1 MTDILGESYSRV
13 REVLERNKESTR
25 HVTLCEDLKGKSF
38 ERAARISQYE
48 NVLNQY
54 VKNRNL
60 QNVCLSN
67 TGEDIFK
74 TYKGIQEDKKEVG
87 VKRRQS

>member
-1 MTDILGESYSRV
+1 MTDVLGESYSRV
-13 REVLERNKESTR
+13 RDILEHNKENTR
-25 HVTLCEDLKGKSF
+25 QVTLCEDLRGKSF

-60 QNVCLSN
+60 QSVCLSN

-74 TYKGIQEDKKEVG
+74 TYKGIQEDMKEVG
-87 VKRRQS
+87 IKRRQS